1 MNRSHFDSRQPAELG
16 AKSKAQ
22 PFHSNLH
29 FQEVLATLGYGI
41 VARKGLIL
49 LIGDAGTGKST
60 LLHQLTRELD
70 SNVTCIF
77 ESDPEVNFTD
87 LLRLVLSNLEV
98 AGDTRGGLSM
108 MQRCKA
114 ILRSQLDQGHIICL
128 IIDNAQRLHDE
139 TLEYVLHNFFSAVP
153 AAGDENLLQIVL
165 AGRPELG
172 ERLAQPR
179 LRSLKPRSDLVC
191 QLQPLRDKDIAAY
204 IEHRLRAGNL
214 PVDTFGRAAIQ
225 RIVAYTGGN
234 PQQINVLCD
243 SALQATDGSP
253 GCEVSPEMITRAARE
268 LDLSEARPPAREAAK
283 PNFEVPSERD
293 ESSRFQLADGDTN
306 EVIGQTFLNCTFDD
320 RRPWLWPAG
329 RNRTAVRILVIL
341 ILLGGAAAWLQSEAG
356 KSQLAD
362 WVGKQS
368 ENVNSKQGLPADAN
382 APLVAKQD
390 IPASPTTPAPLTR
403 PMPEGEVLSPPMSD
417 SGTSSLPL
425 PDNEKAAEIPSPVLT
440 EKAAENPSTAAK
452 PTPREAP
459 APPTNDRQPPAADNP
474 ATQRKILEAQIYRAI
489 KNRAI
494 VGVDVSV
501 IDGTAVLK
509 GRVATERQKNA
520 AEQAARSVAGV
531 KRVRN
536 RIAVSGS

>member
-1 MNRSHFDSRQPAELG
+1 MNRSHFDSQAADLS
-16 AKSKAQ
+16 AKSEAR

-41 VARKGLIL
+41 IARKGLIL
-49 LIGDAGTGKST
+49 LIGDAGTGKSA

-87 LLRLVLSNLEV
+87 LLRLVLSHLEG

-128 IIDNAQRLHDE
+128 IIDNAQRLRDE
-139 TLEYVLHNFFSAVP
+139 TLEDVLHNFFSAIS

-179 LRSLKPRSDLVC
+179 LRSLKPRSSLMC

-204 IEHRLRAGNL
+204 IQHRLRAGNL

-253 GCEVSPEMITRAARE
+253 GCEVSPEMITRAARK
-268 LDLSEARPPAREAAK
+268 LDLSEAQPLRPAIGWRPGLK
-283 PNFEVPSERD
+283 YQQRD
-293 ESSRFQLADGDTN
+293 EPSHWLADGDTN
-306 EVIGQTFLNCTFDD
+306 E
-320 RRPWLWPAG
+320 W
-329 RNRTAVRILVIL
+329 
-341 ILLGGAAAWLQSEAG
+341 
-356 KSQLAD
+356 
-362 WVGKQS
+362 
-368 ENVNSKQGLPADAN
+368 
-382 APLVAKQD
+382 
-390 IPASPTTPAPLTR
+390 
-403 PMPEGEVLSPPMSD
+403 SD
-417 SGTSSLPL
+417 
-425 PDNEKAAEIPSPVLT
+425 
-440 EKAAENPSTAAK
+440 
-452 PTPREAP
+452 
-459 APPTNDRQPPAADNP
+459 
-474 ATQRKILEAQIYRAI
+474 
-489 KNRAI
+489 
-494 VGVDVSV
+494 
-501 IDGTAVLK
+501 
-509 GRVATERQKNA
+509 
-520 AEQAARSVAGV
+520 
-531 KRVRN
+531 KRF
-536 RIAVSGS
+536 